1 VAPARRRGDAHL
13 KQSDP
18 KLVRIAHR
26 LASMLGPDGCVV
38 VGALAVAV
46 HGHPR
51 ATTDVD
57 LGSRLPLT
65 EARKRL
71 ADHGVKAT
79 LRRGDVAERDFDGL
93 KGVFDGIE
101 FDVLPPL
108 VPIDWDN
115 AVDVPLGHGDTLKVV
130 DLATLIH
137 LKLRAGGP
145 QDVVDVVMLLQQ
157 HPAETSRALELATA
171 YGLAAQLD
179 SFMRSP
185 RIKAKG
191 PKPPR
196 SR

>member
-1 VAPARRRGDAHL
+1 M

-26 LASMLGPDGCVV
+26 LASMIDPDGCVV
-38 VGALAVAV
+38 VGAMAVAV
-46 HGHPR
+46 HGYPR

-57 LGSRLPLT
+57 LVSRLPLA

-71 ADHGVKAT
+71 AGHGVKAT
-79 LRRGDVAERDFDGL
+79 LRRGDVAERDFDRL
-93 KGVFDGIE
+93 KGVLDGIE

-108 VPIDWDN
+108 VPIDWGN
-115 AVDVPLGHGDTLKVV
+115 SVDVPLGHGDTLKVV
-130 DLATLIH
+130 DLSTLIH

-145 QDVVDVVMLLQQ
+145 QDVIDVVMLLQQ
-157 HPAETSRALELATA
+157 HPAEASRARELATA
-171 YGLAAQLD
+171 YGFAAQLD
-179 SFMRSP
+179 SFMKSP

-191 PKPPR
+191 PKTPR